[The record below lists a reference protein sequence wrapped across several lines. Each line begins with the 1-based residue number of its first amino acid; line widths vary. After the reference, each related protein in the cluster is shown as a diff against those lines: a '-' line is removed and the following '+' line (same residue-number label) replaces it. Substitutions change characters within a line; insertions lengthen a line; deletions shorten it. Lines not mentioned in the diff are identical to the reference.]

1 VPYDATT
8 DDRLDPR
15 LRALLSLLPTGTV
28 GDVSSREELLALHD
42 TPEEKERRRAMDQL
56 LDAADD
62 EVRAPSAG
70 LRIHTEEVVSQPD
83 GNTIELQVI
92 RPDTDDVLA
101 CVYYIHGG
109 GMASLSCHLGMY
121 RTWGRLIAH
130 QGVAVVM
137 VEFRNCEVPGAVPEV
152 APFPAG
158 LHDCVSGLRWTV
170 ANAGR
175 LGVDPAR
182 VVVAGE
188 SGGGNLTLA
197 TGMKLLADGDIGLV
211 TGLYAFCPYIAG
223 EWPTPEN
230 PSSTENDGILL
241 NLHHNRGRMGYGI
254 EAFERRDPLAWPS
267 FATVDDVAGLPPTV
281 ISVNECD
288 PLRDEGI
295 NFYRLLLSA
304 GVPARGRVVLGT
316 MHGVEIFGA
325 CPEIS
330 LDAARDLA
338 AFARDP
344 GGRNAV
350 TGG

>member
-1 VPYDATT
+1 MPYDPST
-8 DDRLDPR
+8 DLRLDPR
-15 LRALLSLLPTGTV
+15 VRAALPPTAGGGTA
-28 GDVSSREELLALHD
+28 DVADREELLARHAS
-42 TPEEKERRRAMDQL
+42 PEGEAIRAMVEAM

-70 LRIHTEEVVSQPD
+70 LRIHTEEITSHPD
-83 GNTIELQVI
+83 GNTIRLQVI
-92 RPDTDDVLA
+92 RPDTDEVLP

-109 GMASLSCHLGMY
+109 GMAIMSCYLGMY
-121 RTWGRLIAH
+121 RTWGRLLAH

-137 VEFRNCEVPGAVPEV
+137 VEFRNCEVPSSVPEV

-158 LHDCVSGLRWTV
+158 LNDCASGLRWT
-170 ANAGR
+170 ASHAEQ
-175 LGVDPAR
+175 LGIDPAR

-197 TGMKLLADGDIGLV
+197 TGMRLLRDGDIGLV

-223 EWPTPEN
+223 EWPTPEC
-230 PSSTENDGILL
+230 PSSTENEGILL
-241 NLHHNRGRMGYGI
+241 SLHHNNGRVGYGV

-267 FATVDDVAGLPPTV
+267 FATVDDVAGLPRTV

-288 PLRDEGI
+288 PLRDEGV
-295 NFYRLLLSA
+295 NFYRLLLAA
-304 GVPARGRVVLGT
+304 GVPARGRIVLGT
-316 MHGVEIFGA
+316 SHGTELFGA

-338 AFARDP
+338 AFAK
-344 GGRNAV
+344 G
-350 TGG
+350 